1 MKAKLTFFYFV
12 SVIQLVVLN
21 TVMAEDIKL
30 GGYPFPTTA
39 ASFVATEVAADL
51 EFTELT
57 YTDNIM
63 YDYNSQNGYYR
74 PYRWPE
80 GAMNS
85 GSYLEFTVTP
95 KNGATLNPS
104 NLKIVHKPNT
114 ATLGPSKISIA
125 YSTDGGENFI
135 TTPEVVIAS
144 RTSFNTDII
153 GFSSLSSTQP
163 IIFRLYAYESLY
175 GLETQKDLWI
185 IDYIEVFGSVQEDV
199 STSIIDSSKHK
210 QVKSYFTDGKLHI
223 TGVTEQTKL
232 TVYNMLG
239 KILYAENISADKSIS
254 LDYPDQLLIVKMESE
269 KKRWITKIRRN

>member
-1 MKAKLTFFYFV
+1 
-12 SVIQLVVLN
+12 
-21 TVMAEDIKL
+21 
-30 GGYPFPTTA
+30 
-39 ASFVATEVAADL
+39 
-51 EFTELT
+51 
-57 YTDNIM
+57 
-63 YDYNSQNGYYR
+63 
-74 PYRWPE
+74 
-80 GAMNS
+80 
-85 GSYLEFTVTP
+85 
-95 KNGATLNPS
+95 
-104 NLKIVHKPNT
+104 
-114 ATLGPSKISIA
+114 
-125 YSTDGGENFI
+125 
-135 TTPEVVIAS
+135 
-144 RTSFNTDII
+144 
-153 GFSSLSSTQP
+153 
-163 IIFRLYAYESLY
+163 LY